1 MRIVVIGLGV
11 QGKKRKAVAADDLV
25 ACVDVALSGAD
36 YRSIEDVPLASFD
49 AALVCTPDQA
59 KFEILRYLLANR
71 KHVLV
76 EKPLLAESEKDLLDL
91 DELARA
97 NHVTCYT
104 AYNHRFEPHF
114 VRLKE
119 TLSAGVLGKI
129 YLIRVFYGNGTALD
143 VKRSVWRD
151 QGLGVLADIG
161 SHLIDTMLFW
171 FGEIG
176 SEFQVWSYDNFE
188 NAACDHVL
196 FGSRGNPTIELE
208 ATLLSWRNTFTLD
221 VFGDAGSAHINCLC
235 KWGPSTFTLRER
247 VLPSGRPTEETETR
261 ECADPTWALEYEHFK
276 ELCSAGT
283 TNIQNDIIINR
294 VMHQLAREV
303 DRKFILK

>member
-25 ACVDVALSGAD
+25 ACVDLALSGAD

-119 TLSAGVLGKI
+119 TLSSGVLGKI

-151 QGLGVLADIG
+151 QGLGVLSDIG

-208 ATLLSWRNTFTLD
+208 ATLLAWRNTFTLD

-235 KWGPSTFTLRER
+235 KWGPSTFTLRKR

-276 ELCSAGT
+276 DLCSAGT

>member
-119 TLSAGVLGKI
+119 TLSSGVLGKI

-151 QGLGVLADIG
+151 QGLGVLSDIG

-208 ATLLSWRNTFTLD
+208 ATLLAWRNTFTLD

-235 KWGPSTFTLRER
+235 KWGPSTFTLRKR

-276 ELCSAGT
+276 DLCSAGT

>member
-119 TLSAGVLGKI
+119 TLSSGVLGKI

-208 ATLLSWRNTFTLD
+208 ATLLAWRNTFTLD

-235 KWGPSTFTLRER
+235 KWGPSTFTLRKR